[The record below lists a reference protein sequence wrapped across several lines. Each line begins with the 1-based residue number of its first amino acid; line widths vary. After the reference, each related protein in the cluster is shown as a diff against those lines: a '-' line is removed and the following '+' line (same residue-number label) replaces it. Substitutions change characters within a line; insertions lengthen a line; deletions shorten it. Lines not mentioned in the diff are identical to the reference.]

1 MPEIEN
7 IKITPYYNNE
17 GILRAYKIEAES
29 GYLLHFSDPEAEM
42 EEITSQ
48 SFAKS
53 SVTVGYNYDFDNRQD
68 GEVVLENGDLIAV
81 KMVGKFRI
89 YAIKESLV

>member
-29 GYLLHFSDPEAEM
+29 GYLLHFSDPEAET
-42 EEITSQ
+42 EDSLEQ
-48 SFAKS
+48 SLAKS